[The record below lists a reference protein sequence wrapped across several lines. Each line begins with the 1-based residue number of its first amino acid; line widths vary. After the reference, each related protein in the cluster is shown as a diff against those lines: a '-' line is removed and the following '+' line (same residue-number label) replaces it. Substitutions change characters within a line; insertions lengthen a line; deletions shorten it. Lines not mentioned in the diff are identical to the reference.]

1 MRSFKVVEKDD
12 RTAIRFHSRFFEFG
26 KNEGIIIHEELPVL
40 TMSVRLQR
48 LREGDYYINVPRLR
62 TFPESKS
69 NRVCAIDP
77 GVVNFATVYDPD
89 GRTFSVKDARSVLKR
104 KFEAVDAMKS
114 ILALKD
120 NACKERHQDKVR
132 TKEKKGRKSSKST
145 EHRFRYRLRRRM
157 CFTSRKASRY
167 GNDMHQKWSCWLSE
181 NYHTVLLPSFQ
192 TLEMV
197 LKHLKE
203 VASDATP
210 ETASV
215 EDNAAID
222 KRKMRCPTARAL
234 MAQAHFKFKQLL
246 KYKMKRTDGRVVDCE
261 EEYTSKTCSGCGTIK
276 NNLGARDRVFRCAS
290 CHAVLDR
297 GVSAAK
303 NIFHKDMGLLA

>member
-1 MRSFKVVEKDD
+1 
-12 RTAIRFHSRFFEFG
+12 
-26 KNEGIIIHEELPVL
+26 
-40 TMSVRLQR
+40 
-48 LREGDYYINVPRLR
+48 
-62 TFPESKS
+62 
-69 NRVCAIDP
+69 
-77 GVVNFATVYDPD
+77 
-89 GRTFSVKDARSVLKR
+89 
-104 KFEAVDAMKS
+104 
-114 ILALKD
+114 
-120 NACKERHQDKVR
+120 
-132 TKEKKGRKSSKST
+132 
-145 EHRFRYRLRRRM
+145 
-157 CFTSRKASRY
+157 
-167 GNDMHQKWSCWLSE
+167 MHQKWSCWLSE

-261 EEYTSKTCSGCGTIK
+261 EEYTSKTTGSW
-276 NNLGARDRVFRCAS
+276 RE
-290 CHAVLDR
+290 
-297 GVSAAK
+297 